1 MPQRTRYCT
10 RSLVASVQ
18 AARRHN
24 ARRRSRC
31 NRCQEGNYRTRRQTH
46 RRRRFRPIHTEPQR
60 SHHRTRTRA
69 VAVVREGWA
78 MGVAMMEVGWQAQ
91 GKMVMERSPVRLV
104 VEEAVTLEVV
114 RDRSVVRSPRSLI
127 L

>member
-1 MPQRTRYCT
+1 
-10 RSLVASVQ
+10 
-18 AARRHN
+18 
-24 ARRRSRC
+24 
-31 NRCQEGNYRTRRQTH
+31 
-46 RRRRFRPIHTEPQR
+46 
-60 SHHRTRTRA
+60 
-69 VAVVREGWA
+69 